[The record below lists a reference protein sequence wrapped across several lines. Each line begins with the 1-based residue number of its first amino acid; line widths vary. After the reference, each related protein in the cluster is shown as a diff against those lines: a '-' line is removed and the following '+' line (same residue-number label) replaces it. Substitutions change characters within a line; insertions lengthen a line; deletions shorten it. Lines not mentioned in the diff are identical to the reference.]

1 MVMQAFNKFLVG
13 MFGSRNE
20 RVVKTYMQ
28 TALAA
33 GELEQ
38 EAKTLSDEQL
48 KTKTGVF
55 KESLQGGTSP
65 EQILPEAFAVVRE
78 AARRNLDMRHYDVQL
93 VGGNVLYVRSLRWP
107 PVREKRW
114 WRRWPP
120 IWSI

>member
-78 AARRNLDMRHYDVQL
+78 ASDYRQRLPSQA
-93 VGGNVLYVRSLRWP
+93 
-107 PVREKRW
+107 
-114 WRRWPP
+114 
-120 IWSI
+120 